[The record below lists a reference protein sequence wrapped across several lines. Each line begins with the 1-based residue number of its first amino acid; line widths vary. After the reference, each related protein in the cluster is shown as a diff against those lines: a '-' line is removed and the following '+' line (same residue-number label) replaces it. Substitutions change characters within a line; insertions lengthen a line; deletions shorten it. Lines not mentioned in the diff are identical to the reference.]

1 MNRAFLF
8 VKVLNQIL
16 LKIPTF
22 KRFISA
28 VKATEQIMNEWS
40 DDESNA
46 VAIVILPPDNVES
59 LTDDEEV
66 QDDDVMIDNGFA
78 SDVLGT
84 MQVQTNFSNG

>member
-1 MNRAFLF
+1 
-8 VKVLNQIL
+8 
-16 LKIPTF
+16 
-22 KRFISA
+22 
-28 VKATEQIMNEWS
+28 MNEWS

-84 MQVQTNFSNG
+84 MQVQTNFLNG

>member
-16 LKIPTF
+16 LKIPTL

-28 VKATEQIMNEWS
+28 VKAAEQIMNEWS

-84 MQVQTNFSNG
+84 MQVQTNFLNG